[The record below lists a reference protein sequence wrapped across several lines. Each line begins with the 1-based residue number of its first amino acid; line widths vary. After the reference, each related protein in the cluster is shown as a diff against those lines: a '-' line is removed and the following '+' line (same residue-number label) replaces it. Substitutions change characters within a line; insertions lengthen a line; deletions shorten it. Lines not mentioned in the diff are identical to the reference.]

1 MICLR
6 HNLIF
11 KHLLIWQKKLFQR
24 KDKKKNS
31 ELVEEIKNEW
41 SNLKDETQKIS
52 KEEVKNEKPDDI
64 LGNHQR
70 DSGF

>member
-1 MICLR
+1 MA
-6 HNLIF
+6 
-11 KHLLIWQKKLFQR
+11 KKFFQR

-31 ELVEEIKNEW
+31 ELVEEIKNGW
-41 SNLKDETQKIS
+41 SNLKDETQKMS

>member
-1 MICLR
+1 MA
-6 HNLIF
+6 
-11 KHLLIWQKKLFQR
+11 KKLFQR

-31 ELVEEIKNEW
+31 ELVEEIKNGW